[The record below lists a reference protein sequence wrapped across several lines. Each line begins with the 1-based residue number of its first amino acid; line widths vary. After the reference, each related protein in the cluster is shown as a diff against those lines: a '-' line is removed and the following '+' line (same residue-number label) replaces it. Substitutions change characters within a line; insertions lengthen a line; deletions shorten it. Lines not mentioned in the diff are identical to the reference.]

1 MDHSLTP
8 ANRVFICF
16 IAERNAHFSGILSSK
31 RFKPYDWILS
41 SSFVR
46 LFFCKN
52 MDKRWLICAKE
63 DVFVFVE
70 EEKELAKIKAIIPGS
85 ERRQLKVRVN

>member
-1 MDHSLTP
+1 M
-8 ANRVFICF
+8 
-16 IAERNAHFSGILSSK
+16 
-31 RFKPYDWILS
+31 
-41 SSFVR
+41 R

-70 EEKELAKIKAIIPGS
+70 EEKELAKIKAIILGS